1 MKEEELLKLLIKFS
15 DFFSINSFAKDV
27 FRDMFMWL
35 IKGLVTV
42 NSVMENVFFYAIKLI
57 SWPTTKTM
65 EVLINDP
72 AKGLVII
79 ALALMVLTLMF
90 IGGKMIM
97 GDRVSAQEFT
107 RNFLMAVLVLIGL
120 SGFMGSLEKLTFAGV
135 EVGKNAFSS
144 EENSMISYQIVKDN
158 ITDLKALDADK
169 WQTTTPKKANYLKE
183 SNWKSVNFNEVIQD
197 DFKNAKDLSKKR
209 IDQNESGEDIVAD
222 LDSSFWLPA
231 TNDYYYRYHVSFTA
245 IIIQEI
251 FILLVFAFST
261 LIIVQ
266 TAFELGIKGTIGP
279 FIAAT
284 DLATGQRIKNLIT
297 DIIGAYVKII
307 VLVFVIQLYRV
318 FMNWTQTLSF
328 SDSLTET
335 LVLKCLIVVG
345 AFFAVLRGSGSVQ
358 RLLGIDVSQG
368 FGQQALMG
376 TLAGAQIMKGAG
388 SLASGATKG
397 AARQFGKNGFVGK
410 RAQNLANKRSE
421 NAKRQALTDGLG
433 GKESYKEKM
442 NPKRQAQREGYNES
456 QQILATEQAMNQQKN
471 TTSNPDHT
479 PSDTGSTNSGSGSGT
494 ELSGGKQSNQSPG
507 QSNQGEQSSDNRN
520 TSNTSSSPSHTNST
534 SANSISSNGGSQE
547 LSRTAQ
553 QESTPG
559 GETKQGSR
567 AVDRLNQ
574 QRKTNPGTNKTAPAK
589 PANRMAS
596 PSASYSNSMATS
608 SGNDLEGQEEK
619 EEMQY
624 STRPQRKTPQ
634 KVNRQVPKPIS
645 RQVPK
650 KPEKTHGKAT
660 FKSNKPQTE

>member
-183 SNWKSVNFNEVIQD
+183 ANWKSVNFNEVIQD

-421 NAKRQALTDGLG
+421 NAKRQALTEGLG

-479 PSDTGSTNSGSGSGT
+479 PSDTGSTNSGSGSGS

-520 TSNTSSSPSHTNST
+520 TSNTSASHPH
-534 SANSISSNGGSQE
+534 ANSISSNGGSQE
-547 LSRTAQ
+547 LSRTTQ

-574 QRKTNPGTNKTAPAK
+574 QRKTNPGTNKAAPAK
-589 PANRMAS
+589 RMAS

>member
-35 IKGLVTV
+35 IKGLVTI

-65 EVLINDP
+65 EILIKDP

-107 RNFLMAVLVLIGL
+107 RNFLMAILVLIGL
-120 SGFMGSLEKLTFAGV
+120 SGFMGSLEKLTFAGI

-183 SNWKSVNFNEVIQD
+183 ENWKSANFNEVIQD
-197 DFKNAKDLSKKR
+197 DFKNAKDLYKKR
-209 IDQNESGEDIVAD
+209 IDQNESGEDIVTD
-222 LDSSFWLPA
+222 MDKSFWLPS

-245 IIIQEI
+245 ILIQEI
-251 FILLVFAFST
+251 FIFLVFAFST

-297 DIIGAYVKII
+297 DIIGAYVKIV
-307 VLVFVIQLYRV
+307 VLVFIIQLYRV
-318 FMNWTQTLSF
+318 FMNWTQTLHF

-376 TLAGAQIMKGAG
+376 TLAGAQIMKGGG
-388 SLASGATKG
+388 SLVSGATKG

-410 RAQNLANKRSE
+410 NVQNLANNKAE
-421 NAKRQALTDGLG
+421 KNKRQALTESLG

-442 NPKRQAQREGYNES
+442 NPKRQAQREGYNEA
-456 QQILATEQAMNQQKN
+456 QQILATEQAMRNQENGTSTSDQK
-471 TTSNPDHT
+471 
-479 PSDTGSTNSGSGSGT
+479 PSEPGSTNSGGSGGGLGAN
-494 ELSGGKQSNQSPG
+494 LSDEKQMNQ
-507 QSNQGEQSSDNRN
+507 
-520 TSNTSSSPSHTNST
+520 SSSPSSQGEQLGNKIDRDHENSSPLHSNSGN
-534 SANSISSNGGSQE
+534 SATGNQNLMPS
-547 LSRTAQ
+547 TQ
-553 QESTPG
+553 QEYKPEAE
-559 GETKQGSR
+559 GERKQGSR

-574 QRKTNPGTNKTAPAK
+574 QRKSNAGTTKTAPTK
-589 PANRMAS
+589 RMTA
-596 PSASYSNSMATS
+596 PSMPYNNVVE
-608 SGNDLEGQEEK
+608 NDGEGK
-619 EEMQY
+619 EEVGY
-624 STRPQRKTPQ
+624 STRPQRKVPQ
-634 KVNRQVPKPIS
+634 KMNRQTPKPTSKQVPK
-645 RQVPK
+645 R
-650 KPEKTHGKAT
+650 PEKTNGREALKP
-660 FKSNKPQTE
+660 NKPQTE

>member
-183 SNWKSVNFNEVIQD
+183 ANWKSVNFNEVIQD

-421 NAKRQALTDGLG
+421 NAKRQALTEGLG

-471 TTSNPDHT
+471 TISNPDHT
-479 PSDTGSTNSGSGSGT
+479 PSDKGSTNSGSGSGS

-520 TSNTSSSPSHTNST
+520 TSNTSASPPHANST
-534 SANSISSNGGSQE
+534 SANGGSQE
-547 LSRTAQ
+547 LSQTTQ

-574 QRKTNPGTNKTAPAK
+574 QRKTNPGTNKTA